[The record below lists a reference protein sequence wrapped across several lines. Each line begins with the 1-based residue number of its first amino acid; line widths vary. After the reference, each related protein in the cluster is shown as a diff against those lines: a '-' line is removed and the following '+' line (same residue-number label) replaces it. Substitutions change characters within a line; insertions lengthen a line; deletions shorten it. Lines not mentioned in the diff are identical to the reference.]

1 MGADCHCHIEVKI
14 DNKWEHYSVPNI
26 QRNYTI
32 FEKMAGVRGDVANAI
47 SPPRGLPKDIS
58 LITKIDADNYG
69 VGGHSHS
76 WLSSEEF
83 KELYEYQKYLYSL
96 MGADWWK
103 IDYETYGYLFSNG
116 FESFKAG
123 DAGYPKDIQDFRLVF
138 WFDN

>member
-1 MGADCHCHIEVKI
+1 MEFKKEVIMGADCHCHIEVKI

-58 LITKIDADNYG
+58 LITKIDADNWG
-69 VGGHSHS
+69 EDTHSHS

-83 KELYEYQKYLYSL
+83 KELYEYQKYHYSY
-96 MGADWWK
+96 
-103 IDYETYGYLFSNG
+103 IEQYGYLFGNG